1 MKIEIELTSEEITKI
16 VIKHLQPMFPGKYI
30 TGEMNR
36 YIDSHFIAMDK
47 KPEETAEEE

>member
-16 VIKHLQPMFPGKYI
+16 IIEHLQPMFPGKDI

-36 YIDSHFIAMDK
+36 YNNSHFSVIDK
-47 KPEETAEEE
+47 KPEETVGEE